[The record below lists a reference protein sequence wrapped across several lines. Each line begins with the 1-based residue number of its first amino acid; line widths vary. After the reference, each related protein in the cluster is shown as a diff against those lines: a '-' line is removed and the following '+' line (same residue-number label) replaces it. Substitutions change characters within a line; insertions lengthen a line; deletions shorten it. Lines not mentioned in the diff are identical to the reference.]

1 MKIRL
6 RGSYRSTRMFAFI
19 SFFSAFFVGLVLL
32 FFFFIFRFKP
42 VFQEKA
48 EYAAKSKANTILNN
62 AVSDVF
68 DGINTDK
75 FVNII
80 TGADNSVTSITTNT
94 GELNRIK
101 TQIYERLKS
110 YSAQSSEAT
119 VYIPIGSLTDYPVL
133 QGVGYKIPVKILFDT
148 ALEIDFTDS
157 LKDAGINQVY
167 YEISVV
173 AVANLDIV
181 SALMMSETAVTA
193 KIPVSQT
200 LVVGTVPESY
210 GYGYEIARR

>member
-6 RGSYRSTRMFAFI
+6 KGNCRFSKAFTFL
-19 SFFSAFFVGLVLL
+19 SFVSAFFASLLLL
-32 FFFFIFRFKP
+32 FLFLIFRFKP

-48 EYAAKSKANTILNN
+48 EYAAKSKANAILNS
-62 AVSDVF
+62 AVADVF
-68 DGINTDK
+68 NGINTDK

-80 TGADNSVTSITTNT
+80 TGADNSITSITTNT

-101 TQIYERLKS
+101 TQVYKCLKS
-110 YSAQSSEAT
+110 YSAKSSETT

-133 QGVGYKIPVKILFDT
+133 QGLGYKIPVKILFDT
-148 ALEIDFTDS
+148 ALEIDFADS

-173 AVANLDIV
+173 AVANLDVV
-181 SALMMSETAVTA
+181 SALMTSETAVET
-193 KIPVSQT
+193 KIPISQT
-200 LVVGTVPESY
+200 LIVGTVPESY
-210 GYGYEIARR
+210 GYEIARR

>member
-6 RGSYRSTRMFAFI
+6 KGSRRSSKAFAFFCFI
-19 SFFSAFFVGLVLL
+19 LAFFAGFSLL
-32 FFFFIFRFKP
+32 FFFLIFRFKP

-48 EYAAKSKANTILNN
+48 EYAAKSKANSILNS

-101 TQIYERLKS
+101 TQIYERLKT
-110 YSAQSSEAT
+110 YSANSSETT

-148 ALEIDFTDS
+148 ALEIDFADS
-157 LKDAGINQVY
+157 LKEAGINQVY

-173 AVANLDIV
+173 AVANLDVV
-181 SALMMSETAVTA
+181 SALMMSETAVKA

-200 LVVGTVPESY
+200 LIVGTVPKSY
-210 GYGYEIARR
+210 GYGYEFARR